1 MHKIT
6 LDISTS
12 PHLVKG
18 LSTDTIMKH
27 VVYALLPAAAFG
39 VYAFGLNALLVMMA
53 TSVGAVLT
61 EHLLCKYSKKEST
74 IGDYS
79 ALLTGLLLGMTL
91 PPNFPLWMALFGS
104 IVSIGLGKFIFGG
117 LGNNVF
123 NPALVGRAFLQATF
137 PVAITTWYNAFAPDR
152 FYTVSSSVLAF
163 PFMQPKVDAISGA
176 TPLSAL
182 KFDGVM
188 TAANDLAFGFINGS
202 TGETSALFIVI
213 GGFYLGWKKMLNWRI
228 PISILLTAFILSGIM
243 YLIDPTRYPTP
254 FFTIFAGGLML
265 GAVFMATDMVGS
277 PITSM
282 GLWVYG
288 ILIGTLVVI
297 IRLWGGLPEGVMYA
311 ILLGNAATPHID
323 NLIKQR
329 VYGTSKKIAS

>member
-1 MHKIT
+1 MHKVT

-39 VYAFGLNALLVMMA
+39 VYAFGLNALMVMLT
-53 TSVGAVLT
+53 TSAGAVLT
-61 EHLLCKYSKKEST
+61 EHLLCKYSGKEST
-74 IGDYS
+74 ITDYS

-91 PPNFPLWMALFGS
+91 PPNFPLWMALFGAV
-104 IVSIGLGKFIFGG
+104 ISIGVGKFIFGG

-137 PVAITTWYNAFAPDR
+137 PVAITTWYDAFAPDR
-152 FYTVSSSVLAF
+152 FIKLSSSILAF
-163 PFMQPKVDAISGA
+163 PFMQPKIDAVSGA
-176 TPLSAL
+176 TALSAY

-188 TAANDLAFGFINGS
+188 SSASDLALGVCSGS
-202 TGETSALFIVI
+202 TGETSALFIAI
-213 GGFYLGWKKMLNWRI
+213 GGIYLAWRQMLNWRI
-228 PISILLTAFILSGIM
+228 PVSILLSAFLLSGVM
-243 YLIDPTRYPTP
+243 YWMNPAEYPTP
-254 FFTIFAGGLML
+254 FFTLFAGGLML

-277 PITSM
+277 PITPLGVWIYGVVI
-282 GLWVYG
+282 GL
-288 ILIGTLVVI
+288 LVVI

-311 ILLGNAATPHID
+311 ILLGNALTPQID
-323 NLIKQR
+323 NLIRPR
-329 VYGTSKKIAS
+329 VYGTSKKKKA